1 MDAVSLLYLEVFD
14 FPYTLLIQVKYSFL
28 SWEIMRNLGSK
39 EGKKKMGREEWNCPK
54 LTQSF
59 SKLATIFFLANPIS
73 EPDGRHFLASIFSIS
88 GICHVPNEYLIR

>member
-1 MDAVSLLYLEVFD
+1 MNVVSLLYLEVFD
-14 FPYTLLIQVKYSFL
+14 FLCTLLIQVKYSFL

-39 EGKKKMGREEWNCPK
+39 EGKKNGKRRME
-54 LTQSF
+54 LLQTY
-59 SKLATIFFLANPIS
+59 SKVCKTSYNVFLAYPIS